1 MNLGEAMKTKKIKEM
16 SDKDLK
22 YSLKLILRK
31 SSVILRDYISE
42 EDLEVI
48 STAFFEKVKSDFIGL
63 HIGEIEL
70 VAIDVACGEYG
81 EIYKLNL
88 QKIISA
94 LNKYRVSAK
103 RYNTVI
109 NSENDNTKQLSISSE
124 YSNDISFK
132 NIVNEMFKT
141 YKETGLIPELYPTSV
156 LITYFIKN
164 GYISNNDIELKI
176 KKMRCRTDDN
186 YMTMYINACKELII
200 EIFNN
205 KISCLKKTNTD

>member
-1 MNLGEAMKTKKIKEM
+1 MNIDEAIKTKKIREM

-31 SSVILRDYISE
+31 CSVILRDYISE
-42 EDLEVI
+42 EDLGVI
-48 STAFFEKVKSDFIGL
+48 LTALFDKIRSDFMGL

-88 QKIISA
+88 QKILSA
-94 LNKYRVSAK
+94 LNKFKTSSK
-103 RYNTVI
+103 RYNAIV
-109 NSENDNTKQLSISSE
+109 NPDNYNTKQLSINNECLNNVSL
-124 YSNDISFK
+124 K
-132 NIVNEMFKT
+132 NIVNETFKS
-141 YKETGLIPELYPTSV
+141 YKETGLMPELFPASI
-156 LITYFIKN
+156 LITYFIEN
-164 GYISNNDIELKI
+164 GYISKDDIEVKI
-176 KKMRCRTDDN
+176 KKIRYRKDDN

>member
-16 SDKDLK
+16 SEKDLK

-31 SSVILRDYISE
+31 SSVILRDYIPE

-94 LNKYRVSAK
+94 LNKYRVSSK
-103 RYNTVI
+103 RYNAIV
-109 NSENDNTKQLSISSE
+109 NPDNYNTKQLSINNECLNNVSL
-124 YSNDISFK
+124 K
-132 NIVNEMFKT
+132 NIVNETFKS
-141 YKETGLIPELYPTSV
+141 YKETGLMPELFPASI
-156 LITYFIKN
+156 LITYFIEN
-164 GYISNNDIELKI
+164 GYISKDDIEVKI
-176 KKMRCRTDDN
+176 KKIRYRKDDN
-186 YMTMYINACKELII
+186 YMTMYISACKELII
-200 EIFNN
+200 GIFDK